1 MSMPFYVDPEQLTKD
16 RADFSRRGVSRGL
29 PVIAAS
35 SADGIVIIALNS
47 STSLMK
53 IGEVHDHI
61 AFAGAGK
68 FHEYEALRLAAV
80 RWADTRA
87 YQYSRR
93 DVSASSLANALAH
106 AIGEAFVSAP
116 KPLEIALL
124 LPEVGQ
130 APESDRIFS
139 LSFDGSL
146 SDHGTF
152 AAIGGVP
159 DGLAQRAFDSALHER
174 DAEAVID
181 FCVRELARTHAD
193 DRIHAEIALLRRG
206 VELRSFERHTPVRM
220 ARAERSHL

>member
-1 MSMPFYVDPEQLTKD
+1 MTMPFYIDPEQLTKD

-35 SADGIVIIALNS
+35 SAEGIVIIALNS

-53 IGEVHDHI
+53 IGEVHDRI

-124 LPEVGQ
+124 LPEVG
-130 APESDRIFS
+130 EHVGDDRIFS

-159 DGLAQRAFDSALHER
+159 EGLASRALGADLDKRGADE
-174 DAEAVID
+174 VID
-181 FCVRELARTHAD
+181 FCIDELSHTHAHAGT
-193 DRIHAEIALLRRG
+193 HAEIGVLRRG
-206 VELRSFERHTPVRM
+206 VALRAFERHTPRDM
-220 ARAERSHL
+220 GGKERIKL

>member
-1 MSMPFYVDPEQLTKD
+1 MSMPFYIDPEQLTKD
-16 RADFSRRGVSRGL
+16 RADFSRLGVSRGL

-35 SADGIVIIALNS
+35 SAEGIVIIALNS

-53 IGEVHDHI
+53 IGEIHDRI

-80 RWADTRA
+80 RWADARA

-106 AIGEAFVSAP
+106 AIGDVFVSAP

-124 LPEVGQ
+124 LPEVGNQ
-130 APESDRIFS
+130 VGDDRIFS

-152 AAIGGVP
+152 AAIGGAP
-159 DGLAQRAFDSALHER
+159 EGLVSRALAAKLEECGAQD
-174 DAEAVID
+174 VID
-181 FCVRELARTHAD
+181 FCVRELSSTHAHAGT
-193 DRIHAEIALLRRG
+193 HAEVALLRRG
-206 VELRSFERHTPVRM
+206 VELRSFERHTSLDM
-220 ARAERSHL
+220 GGMERTNP

>member
-116 KPLEIALL
+116 KPLEIALAAGSRAGAR
-124 LPEVGQ
+124 VGSYFLF
-130 APESDRIFS
+130 EFRWIFERSRHIRRDRRCS
-139 LSFDGSL
+139 
-146 SDHGTF
+146 
-152 AAIGGVP
+152 
-159 DGLAQRAFDSALHER
+159 RW
-174 DAEAVID
+174 
-181 FCVRELARTHAD
+181 ARTT
-193 DRIHAEIALLRRG
+193 RLRQ
-206 VELRSFERHTPVRM
+206 RS
-220 ARAERSHL
+220 L

>member
-1 MSMPFYVDPEQLTKD
+1 MSMPFYIDPEQLTKD

-35 SADGIVIIALNS
+35 GTDGIVIIALNS

-53 IGEVHDHI
+53 IGEVHDRI

-80 RWADTRA
+80 RWADSRA

-116 KPLEIALL
+116 KPLEVQLL
-124 LPEVGQ
+124 LPEVGEC
-130 APESDRIFS
+130 AKDDRLFS

-159 DGLAQRAFDSALHER
+159 EGLVSRARGEDLHER
-174 DAEAVID
+174 GSEEIID
-181 FCVRELARTHAD
+181 FCVRELSRTHAHAGT
-193 DRIHAEIALLRRG
+193 HAEIGLLRRG
-206 VELRSFERHTPVRM
+206 VNGRSFERRWPRGMDSNEGT
-220 ARAERSHL
+220 RA